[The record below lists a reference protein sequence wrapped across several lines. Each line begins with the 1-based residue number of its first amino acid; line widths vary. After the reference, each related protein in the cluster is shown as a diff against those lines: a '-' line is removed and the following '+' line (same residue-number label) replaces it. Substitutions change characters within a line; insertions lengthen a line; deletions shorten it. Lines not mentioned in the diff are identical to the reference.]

1 MEEGAVWAQE
11 VQVPDAA
18 QCPWMK
24 IARDPSVL
32 TEPLPPKQEEK
43 AWVVTVQTVLILLV
57 EVDPAVG
64 EAI

>member
-1 MEEGAVWAQE
+1 MKLYIKSENMVMRSLTHLMEEGAVWAQE

-43 AWVVTVQTVLILLV
+43 A
-57 EVDPAVG
+57 
-64 EAI
+64 